1 MRQELKLLLDENI
14 GLRTYNELKARGYH
28 VQSILVE
35 KRGASDT
42 EVITEA
48 IQQGKVIIT
57 MDKDFGYLAQSY
69 RPPGI
74 ILLRLRNPKIPNR
87 ISAIL
92 RALRLGEKLY
102 GYITIVT
109 DTRIRRR
116 PLAP

>member
-1 MRQELKLLLDENI
+1 MRRELKLLLDENI
-14 GLRTYNELKARGYH
+14 GLRTYNELKAQGYH

-42 EVITEA
+42 EVIAEA
-48 IQQGKVIIT
+48 IQQGKVIVT

-74 ILLRLRNPKIPNR
+74 ILLRLRNPKVPNR
-87 ISAIL
+87 INAIL
-92 RALRLGEKLY
+92 RALQLGEKLY

-116 PLAP
+116 PLTL